1 MEKQYLDSD
10 YTLWEPLEPKCE
22 ERLCQKPERRH
33 SYVKIFVTRF
43 FKNKLAIVGLCVLMM
58 ISILAIV
65 GPILSS
71 KTYDKTNLELVN
83 LPAYFDMYQV
93 ENGKYVFIH
102 PDYYLIQVKENGE
115 IIKRLKAKKIDQEK
129 CNGIY
134 ELSGHELV
142 VDYGH
147 YARAQKRGKRDNTK
161 VTLSCDGKNLSVY
174 KKSINRTYIF
184 GTDVLGRDMFARTIY
199 SARNSLIIA
208 ITATLIN
215 TLIGVFLGSLARYSG
230 GIVDSII
237 MRLADVLS
245 TIPMLLMVIM
255 LMVVMGPGIA
265 TVIFVLGISN
275 WLSLA
280 RIVRSQMLSLRER
293 EFVLASC
300 VMNGGK
306 MWILRK
312 HLVPNILPSV
322 ITCMSLML
330 PDIIFTESF
339 LSFIGLGTGSSSVSW
354 GTMVSNGL
362 EGMKVFPY
370 QLIIP
375 VVAVCLATLSFNFIG
390 KAMESA
396 MTSHAN

>member
-215 TLIGVFLGSLARYSG
+215 TLIGVFLGSLAGYS
-230 GIVDSII
+230 
-237 MRLADVLS
+237 
-245 TIPMLLMVIM
+245 
-255 LMVVMGPGIA
+255 
-265 TVIFVLGISN
+265 
-275 WLSLA
+275 LSLIHISEPT
-280 RIVRSQMLSLRER
+280 R
-293 EFVLASC
+293 
-300 VMNGGK
+300 
-306 MWILRK
+306 
-312 HLVPNILPSV
+312 
-322 ITCMSLML
+322 
-330 PDIIFTESF
+330 
-339 LSFIGLGTGSSSVSW
+339 
-354 GTMVSNGL
+354 
-362 EGMKVFPY
+362 PY
-370 QLIIP
+370 
-375 VVAVCLATLSFNFIG
+375 
-390 KAMESA
+390 
-396 MTSHAN
+396 